1 MSGQTDVEKGQ
12 LPAADFE
19 GIDKGDATP
28 STNPSLDPSIGAQDE
43 TKPAKDLSGEV
54 YPESDMEKGLVGW
67 EGQDD
72 PENPRNFTSAQ
83 KIRSM
88 TLIAAITFLSP
99 LISTISAPGV
109 SYMDAEFHNSSSIL
123 ASLAVSIFVLGF
135 AAGPLII
142 SPLSEIYGR
151 QIVLNI
157 CNSLLTLWQIG
168 CALAPNIG
176 SLIAFR
182 FLAGAG
188 GSACLSIGGGI
199 ISDLFTTQQR
209 GLAASAYTFGALFGP
224 IIGPMIGG
232 FIAQRA
238 GWRWAYWVALCAAGV
253 VSVGNIFLSAETSPT
268 ILLRR
273 KTNRLRKEL
282 TRPELQSVLDAKSG
296 TDTSSIL
303 VLRRGMIRPLRMLF
317 LTPILL
323 CLSTYVAFV
332 FGLLYLLFTTLTSL
346 YINTYHW
353 QPELCGLAYLG
364 LGLGCMTGI
373 ITVAKTSDATIIRL
387 TKANNGVYEP
397 EMRLASCVLFALFV
411 PISFFWY
418 GWSADYAVHW
428 IVPILGLIPFGF
440 GMMGI
445 LIPVQTYFIDV
456 GGHFAASALSG
467 LTAFRCL
474 FGGLLPLA
482 GPKMYEALGLGWG
495 NSLLGFLSLG
505 LIPVPAIIYK
515 YGGAIRKKWPIQLR

>member
-1 MSGQTDVEKGQ
+1 
-12 LPAADFE
+12 
-19 GIDKGDATP
+19 
-28 STNPSLDPSIGAQDE
+28 
-43 TKPAKDLSGEV
+43 
-54 YPESDMEKGLVGW
+54 
-67 EGQDD
+67 
-72 PENPRNFTSAQ
+72 
-83 KIRSM
+83 
-88 TLIAAITFLSP
+88 
-99 LISTISAPGV
+99 
-109 SYMDAEFHNSSSIL
+109 MDAEFNNSSSIL
-123 ASLAVSIFVLGF
+123 TSLAVSIFVLGF

-151 QIVLNI
+151 QIILNI

-199 ISDLFTTQQR
+199 IADLFTTQQR

-238 GWRWAYWVALCAAGV
+238 GWRWAYWVSLCAAGAV
-253 VSVGNIFLSAETSPT
+253 TVGKT
-268 ILLRR
+268 I
-273 KTNRLRKEL
+273 RLRKEL
-282 TRPELQSVLDAKSG
+282 NRPELRSVLDAKAGS
-296 TDTSSIL
+296 DASSIF
-303 VLRRGMIRPLRMLF
+303 VLRRGLIRPLRMLF
-317 LTPILL
+317 TTPILL
-323 CLSTYVAFV
+323 FLSIYVAFV

-346 YINTYHW
+346 YIDTYHW

-373 ITVAKTSDATIIRL
+373 ITVAKTSDAAIVRL
-387 TKANNGVYEP
+387 SKANNGVYEP
-397 EMRLASCVLFALFV
+397 EMRLASCVIFALFV

-440 GMMGI
+440 GLMGI

-456 GGHFAASALSG
+456 GGPFAASALSG

-482 GPKMYEALGLGWG
+482 GPRMYEALGLGWG

-505 LIPVPAIIYK
+505 LIPVPVIIYK
-515 YGGAIRKKWPIQLR
+515 YGGAIRRRWPIQLR

>member
-1 MSGQTDVEKGQ
+1 
-12 LPAADFE
+12 
-19 GIDKGDATP
+19 
-28 STNPSLDPSIGAQDE
+28 
-43 TKPAKDLSGEV
+43 
-54 YPESDMEKGLVGW
+54 
-67 EGQDD
+67 
-72 PENPRNFTSAQ
+72 
-83 KIRSM
+83 
-88 TLIAAITFLSP
+88 
-99 LISTISAPGV
+99 
-109 SYMDAEFHNSSSIL
+109 MDAEFNNSSSIL
-123 ASLAVSIFVLGF
+123 SSLAVSIFVLGF
-135 AAGPLII
+135 ATGPLII

-157 CNSLLTLWQIG
+157 CNSLLAAWQIG
-168 CALAPNIG
+168 CALSPNIG

-199 ISDLFTTQQR
+199 IADLFPIQER
-209 GLAASAYTFGALFGP
+209 GLATSAYTLGVIFGP
-224 IIGPMIGG
+224 ILGPLIGG
-232 FIAQRA
+232 FIAERA
-238 GWRWAYWVALCAAGV
+238 GWRWAYWLALCAAGV
-253 VSVGNIFLSAETSPT
+253 ATVGNIFLSAETSPV

-273 KTNRLRKEL
+273 KTIKLRKEL
-282 TRPELQSVLDAKSG
+282 NRPELKSVLDAKAG
-296 TDTSSIL
+296 ADTSKIF
-303 VLRRGMIRPLRMLF
+303 VLRRGLVRPLRMLF
-317 LTPILL
+317 LTPILFF
-323 CLSTYVAFV
+323 LSIYVAFI

-346 YINTYHW
+346 YIDTYHW

-373 ITVAKTSDATIIRL
+373 LTVAKTSDAAIVRL
-387 TKANNGVYEP
+387 SKANNGFYEP
-397 EMRLASCVLFALFV
+397 EMRLASCVMFALFV

-445 LIPVQTYFIDV
+445 LVPVQTYFIDV
-456 GGHFAASALSG
+456 GGPFAASALSG

-505 LIPVPAIIYK
+505 LIPVPLIIYK
-515 YGGAIRKKWPIQLR
+515 YGGAIRKRWPIQLS